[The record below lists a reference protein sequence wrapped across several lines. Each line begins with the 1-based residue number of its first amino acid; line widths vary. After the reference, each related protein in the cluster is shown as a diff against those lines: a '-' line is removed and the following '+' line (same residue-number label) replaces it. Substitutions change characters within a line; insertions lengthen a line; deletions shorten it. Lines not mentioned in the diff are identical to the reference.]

1 MLKVPV
7 IKGNLNK
14 ALKIFKK
21 KFKSTGVIKEIRERQ
36 QYTKKSKKRKLIKD
50 KAIHK
55 QKYLNNL
62 EDEQRTTWI
71 KGRYKPNYSYK
82 L

>member
-7 IKGNLNK
+7 IKGNLQK

-21 KFKSTGVIKEIRERQ
+21 KYKSTGVLKEIREIQ
-36 QYTKKSKKRKLIKD
+36 QHTKKSKKRKLIKD

-55 QKYLNNL
+55 QKYLNNNL
-62 EDEQRTTWI
+62 EE
-71 KGRYKPNYSYK
+71 
-82 L
+82 

>member
-21 KFKSTGVIKEIRERQ
+21 KFKTTGVIKEIRERQ
-36 QYTKKSKKRKLIKD
+36 QYMKKSKKRRLIKD
-50 KAIHK
+50 KAIYK
-55 QKYLNNL
+55 QKYFNNID
-62 EDEQRTTWI
+62 DE
-71 KGRYKPNYSYK
+71 
-82 L
+82 

>member
-21 KFKSTGVIKEIRERQ
+21 KFKSTGMIKELRERQ
-36 QYTKKSKKRKLIKD
+36 QFTKKSTKRRLIKD
-50 KAIHK
+50 KAVHR

-62 EDEQRTTWI
+62 E
-71 KGRYKPNYSYK
+71 K
-82 L
+82 

>member
-7 IKGNLNK
+7 IKGNLSK

-21 KFKSTGVIKEIRERQ
+21 KFKNTKVLKELRERQ
-36 QYTKKSKKRKLIKD
+36 SYIKKSKKRKLKKD

-62 EDEQRTTWI
+62 EDE
-71 KGRYKPNYSYK
+71 
-82 L
+82 

>member
-21 KFKSTGVIKEIRERQ
+21 KFKSTKVLKELRERQ
-36 QYTKKSKKRKLIKD
+36 SYTKKSRKRKLIKD

-55 QKYLNNL
+55 QKYLNNKD
-62 EDEQRTTWI
+62 DE
-71 KGRYKPNYSYK
+71 
-82 L
+82 

>member
-36 QYTKKSKKRKLIKD
+36 QHIKKSTKRRLIKD
-50 KAIHK
+50 KALHK

-62 EDEQRTTWI
+62 DNE
-71 KGRYKPNYSYK
+71 
-82 L
+82 

>member
-62 EDEQRTTWI
+62 DNE
-71 KGRYKPNYSYK
+71 
-82 L
+82 

>member
-21 KFKSTGVIKEIRERQ
+21 KFRNTQVLKELRERQ
-36 QYTKKSKKRKLIKD
+36 YYTKKSLKRRIEKD
-50 KAIHK
+50 KAIRKLKNH
-55 QKYLNNL
+55 QD
-62 EDEQRTTWI
+62 DE
-71 KGRYKPNYSYK
+71 
-82 L
+82 

>member
-14 ALKIFKK
+14 ALKILKK

-36 QYTKKSKKRKLIKD
+36 SYTKKSKKRKLIKD

-55 QKYLNNL
+55 QRYLNNNL
-62 EDEQRTTWI
+62 EE
-71 KGRYKPNYSYK
+71 
-82 L
+82 

>member
-21 KFKSTGVIKEIRERQ
+21 KFKSTGVVKEIRERQ
-36 QYTKKSKKRKLIKD
+36 QYTKKSRKRRLIKD
-50 KAIHK
+50 KAIHR
-55 QKYLNNL
+55 QNYLNNNL
-62 EDEQRTTWI
+62 EE
-71 KGRYKPNYSYK
+71 
-82 L
+82 

>member
-14 ALKIFKK
+14 ALKVFKK
-21 KFKSTGVIKEIRERQ
+21 KFKSTGVVKEIRERQ

-50 KAIHK
+50 KAIYK
-55 QKYLNNL
+55 QKYINNKD
-62 EDEQRTTWI
+62 DE
-71 KGRYKPNYSYK
+71 
-82 L
+82 

>member
-7 IKGNLNK
+7 VKNNLNK

-21 KFKSTGVIKEIRERQ
+21 KFKNTGVLKELRDRK
-36 QYTKKSKKRKLIKD
+36 QYTKKSTKRRLTKD
-50 KAIHK
+50 KAIYK

-62 EDEQRTTWI
+62 DDE
-71 KGRYKPNYSYK
+71 
-82 L
+82 

>member
-1 MLKVPV
+1 MLKIPV

-21 KFKSTGVIKEIRERQ
+21 KFKSTKVVKEIRERQ
-36 QYTKKSKKRKLIKD
+36 QYTKKSTKKRLIKN

-55 QKYLNNL
+55 QKYLNNK
-62 EDEQRTTWI
+62 EDE
-71 KGRYKPNYSYK
+71 
-82 L
+82 

>member
-21 KFKSTGVIKEIRERQ
+21 KFKLTKVIKEIRERQ
-36 QYTKKSKKRKLIKD
+36 QYTKKSRKKRLIKD
-50 KAIHK
+50 KAIHR
-55 QKYLNNL
+55 QKYLNNNL
-62 EDEQRTTWI
+62 EE
-71 KGRYKPNYSYK
+71 
-82 L
+82 